1 MKTKEFT
8 KLERLKNK
16 SAIEALF
23 LPDCQKLN
31 AAPFRL
37 VWKLQPQF
45 SGAPVQVLI
54 ICPKKRFKRAH
65 TRNRIKRQIREMYRH
80 QKHLLWDV
88 VQPQVQTYSLGIFYA
103 GPEEMD
109 FQQMS
114 SIFTAALVKIVKAL
128 EKAH

>member
-1 MKTKEFT
+1 
-8 KLERLKNK
+8 
-16 SAIEALF
+16 
-23 LPDCQKLN
+23 
-31 AAPFRL
+31 
-37 VWKLQPQF
+37 
-45 SGAPVQVLI
+45 
-54 ICPKKRFKRAH
+54 
-65 TRNRIKRQIREMYRH
+65 MYRH

-114 SIFTAALVKIVKAL
+114 SIFTAALVKIAKAL